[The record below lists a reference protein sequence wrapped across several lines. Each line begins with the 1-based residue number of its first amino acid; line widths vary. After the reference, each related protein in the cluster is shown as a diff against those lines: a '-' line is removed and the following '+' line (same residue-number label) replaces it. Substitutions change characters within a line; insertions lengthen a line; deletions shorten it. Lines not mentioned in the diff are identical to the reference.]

1 MLNSTATIKIKK
13 DPNFITI
20 KISEINSTYSV
31 FYVYDYNNNYFNED
45 STTGVLTPS
54 EKTLFDYI
62 LNTHEP
68 TTIKNEDINKL
79 KKAVIKLHQDLTKDN
94 IPRAKELAYY
104 YYINDLFE
112 ICTTMEIGS
121 EDDEQRQLNNN
132 YFLNKEHAIRVRDK
146 LQESIIELWKQENI
160 IKVEE

>member
-68 TTIKNEDINKL
+68 TTIKNEDIN
-79 KKAVIKLHQDLTKDN
+79 N
-94 IPRAKELAYY
+94 SPRAKELAYY

-121 EDDEQRQLNNN
+121 EDDEQRQLNHN

-160 IKVEE
+160 INVEE

>member
-1 MLNSTATIKIKK
+1 MPNNTTILKLKK
-13 DPNFITI
+13 DSNFIMI
-20 KISEINSTYSV
+20 EISKINSKYSV
-31 FYVYDYNNNYFNED
+31 YYVYDYNNNYFNED
-45 STTGVLTPS
+45 STTGILTPS
-54 EKTLFDYI
+54 KKTLFDYT

-79 KKAVIKLHQDLTKDN
+79 EKAVIELYKDLTKDN

-121 EDDEQRQLNNN
+121 ENDEQRQLTHN

-146 LQESIIELWKQENI
+146 LQESIMELWKQENTI
-160 IKVEE
+160 NMEE